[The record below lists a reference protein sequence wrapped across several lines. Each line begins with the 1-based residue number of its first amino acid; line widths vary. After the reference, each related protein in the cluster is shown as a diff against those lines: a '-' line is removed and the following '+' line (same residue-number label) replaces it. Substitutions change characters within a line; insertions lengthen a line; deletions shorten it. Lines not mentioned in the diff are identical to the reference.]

1 MEKKTKI
8 CYDKKSHSKDNSEL
22 TGDAAGYAAVK
33 NMNQKALI
41 SLEYYKI
48 IERLTEK
55 ASSPMGKDLCRK
67 LLPSTDLQNIRLMQ
81 TQTRD
86 ALIRL
91 FQKGSVSFGSVKDIR
106 GSLKRL
112 EIGSSLGIIEILS
125 VCSLLENTSRIKA
138 YSRSDRSNTPE
149 DSLDPMFDALSP
161 LTPLSSEI
169 RRCILSEDEISDDA
183 SPGLRQIRRSMKVT
197 NDRIH
202 TQLSGLV
209 NGSARTYLQDS
220 VITMR
225 NGRYCI
231 PVKAEYKG
239 QVPGMIHDQSSTGST
254 LFIEPMAVVKLNND
268 MRELELQEQKEIE
281 IILSSLSQQI
291 AEEREA
297 IALDL
302 TLMVQLDFI
311 FARAALAM
319 DMNGSEPVFNEE
331 GRIRLKK
338 ARHPLIPKKQ
348 VVPIDI
354 RLGDEF
360 DLLIITG
367 PNTGGKTVSLKTVG
381 LLTLM
386 GQAGLHIP
394 ALDRSELSLFHEIY
408 ADIGDEQSIEQSL
421 STFSSHMT
429 NIVSFL
435 EKADSHSLVLFD
447 ELGAG
452 TDPTE
457 GAALAISILSYL
469 HEKGIRTMATTHY
482 SELKIYALSES
493 GVENAC
499 CEFSVETLRPTY
511 RLLIGI
517 PGKSN
522 AFAISSKLGLSDS
535 IIQRAK
541 DQISEQD
548 ESFEDVLS
556 SLEENRV
563 NIENERL
570 EIARYKEEI
579 QTLKTQLES
588 RQEKLEA
595 QKERILRQ
603 ANEEAHKVLEEAKDY
618 ADKTMKLF
626 HKFQKDYVDTSS
638 VERER
643 QELRKRMNKA
653 EKNMSG
659 KSQVQKPAR
668 QLTAKDIHPGD
679 SVKVLSMN
687 LKGTVSSRPDSRG
700 YLFVQM
706 GIIRSKV
713 HLSDLELLDEPV
725 INSPTLQ
732 KTGAGKIRMSKSSS
746 VSTEINLLGK
756 TVDEA
761 VAELDKYLDDA
772 YIAHLKSVRVVH
784 GKGTGALRKGVHDY
798 LRRQKHVASFRL
810 GEFGE
815 GDAGVTIVE
824 FKK

>member
-1 MEKKTKI
+1 MLLLAAKK
-8 CYDKKSHSKDNSEL
+8 
-22 TGDAAGYAAVK
+22 V
-33 NMNQKALI
+33 MNQKALS
-41 SLEYYKI
+41 SLEYPKI
-48 IERLTEK
+48 IERLIEK
-55 ASSPMGKDLCRK
+55 ASSPMGKELCRK
-67 LLPSTDLQNIRLMQ
+67 LQPSTDINKIRLMQ
-81 TQTRD
+81 TQTKD
-86 ALIRL
+86 ALTRL

-112 EIGSSLGIIEILS
+112 EIGSSLGIMEILS
-125 VCSLLENTSRIKA
+125 VCALLENTSRVKA
-138 YSRSDRSNTPE
+138 YSRGDRSDLPS
-149 DSLDPMFDALSP
+149 DSLDSMFEQLAP

-183 SPGLRQIRRSMKVT
+183 SPALRQVRRNMKVT

-209 NGSARTYLQDS
+209 NGNARTYLQDS

-281 IILSSLSQQI
+281 IILAGLSEQI

-297 IALDL
+297 IALNL
-302 TLMVQLDFI
+302 ELMVQLDFI
-311 FARAALAM
+311 FARAGLAM

-331 GRIRLKK
+331 GRVLLKK
-338 ARHPLIPKKQ
+338 ARHPLIPKKK

-354 RLGDEF
+354 RLGDDF

-394 ALDRSELSLFHEIY
+394 ALDRSELALFHEIY

-435 EKADSHSLVLFD
+435 EKADSRSLVLFD

-469 HEKGIRTMATTHY
+469 HDKGIRTMATTHY
-482 SELKIYALSES
+482 SELKVYALSTP

-522 AFAISSKLGLSDS
+522 AFAISSKLGLSDQ
-535 IIQRAK
+535 IIERAK
-541 DQISEQD
+541 EQISEQD

-563 NIENERL
+563 TIENERL

-579 QTLKTQLES
+579 KTLKAQLES
-588 RQEKLEA
+588 RQEKLDA
-595 QKERILRQ
+595 QRDRILRQ
-603 ANEEAHKVLEEAKDY
+603 ANEEAHKVLEEAKEY
-618 ADKTMKLF
+618 ADQTMKLF
-626 HKFQKDYVDTSS
+626 HKFQKNNVDTSA

-653 EKNMSG
+653 EKNMSDRQET
-659 KSQVQKPAR
+659 KKPKK
-668 QLTAKDIHPGD
+668 QLTAKDIRPGD

-687 LKGTVSSRPDSRG
+687 LKGTVGSRPDSKG
-700 YLFVQM
+700 FLFVQM

-713 HLSDLELLDEPV
+713 HLSDLELVDEPV
-725 INSPTLQ
+725 ITTPSLQ
-732 KTGAGKIRMSKSSS
+732 KTGAGKIRMSKSAS
-746 VSTEINLLGK
+746 VSTEINLLGR

-761 VAELDKYLDDA
+761 IAELDKYLDDA
-772 YIAHLKSVRVVH
+772 YIAHLKSVRIVH
-784 GKGTGALRKGVHDY
+784 GKGTGALRKGIHDY
-798 LRRQKHVASFRL
+798 LRRQKHVSSFRL

-815 GDAGVTIVE
+815 GDAGVTIVD
-824 FKK
+824 FK